1 MPVKKNWIIIFFG
14 LFLLLG
20 GLFQCSQNTLP
31 LPNPTLNPVTIMN
44 TYASNKAIKIKF
56 AGNNSVSGFYGYNV
70 YVNTAQTIDEN
81 INFVPINSSDVSFA
95 SSDSSPNSLISITV
109 LSDSFGRPL
118 TNSKNYFVYM
128 KSVALY
134 SGEYFYSGVG
144 TTSSVM
150 PATNYLLQLHNLF
163 SGVTNNSF
171 QITPSGRCVGT
182 NISTNEKAEFVFS
195 LQDNQGNFPPY
206 LISETNIHFQD
217 LGYYESLWS
226 CNHVPT
232 LGYADSSI
240 FLITNHIIA
249 FFDSDLQIYGK
260 IFIQSAPEVQTSKT
274 ADVSVEINVMLNKN
288 DRSIF

>member
-1 MPVKKNWIIIFFG
+1 MPVKKDWVIIIFG
-14 LFLLLG
+14 LFLLFG
-20 GLFQCSQNTLP
+20 SLFQCSQNTLP

-44 TYASNKAIKIKF
+44 TYASNEAIKIKF

-70 YVNTAQTIDEN
+70 YVNTAQTIDAN
-81 INFVPINSSDVSFA
+81 INFVPINSSDVSFV
-95 SSDSSPNSLISITV
+95 SRDSSPNSPISITV
-109 LSDSFGRPL
+109 LSDSFGMPL
-118 TNSKNYFVYM
+118 TNGKNYFVYM
-128 KSVALY
+128 QSVAFY

-150 PATNYLLQLHNLF
+150 PTTNYPFQLHNLF
-163 SGVTNNSF
+163 SEVTNNSF
-171 QITPSGRCVGT
+171 HLTPSGRCVVT
-182 NISTNEKAEFVFS
+182 NISTNEKADFVFS
-195 LQDNQGNFPPY
+195 LQENQGSFYPY
-206 LISETNIHFQD
+206 LISETNIHLQD

-274 ADVSVEINVMLNKN
+274 VDVSVEINVMLNKN
-288 DRSIF
+288 NRFVF